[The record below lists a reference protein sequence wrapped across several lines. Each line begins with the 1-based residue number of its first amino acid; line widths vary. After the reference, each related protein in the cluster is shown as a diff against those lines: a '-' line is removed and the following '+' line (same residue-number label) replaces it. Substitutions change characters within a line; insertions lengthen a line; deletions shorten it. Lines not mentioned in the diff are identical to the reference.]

1 MTRLSMLQAE
11 AEASGELSEELE
23 KKYLQILYKQVIPT
37 LNDLEA
43 EALKALATQF
53 MLNKTKIAALLQD
66 NTDLDLDNEKL
77 FEEAEF
83 LRQDRDQLVETNI
96 RLT

>member
-1 MTRLSMLQAE
+1 MARKGRMTRLSMLQAE
-11 AEASGELSEELE
+11 AEASGELSEDLE

-83 LRQDRDQLVETNI
+83 LR
-96 RLT
+96 

>member
-1 MTRLSMLQAE
+1 MARKGRMTRLSMLQAE
-11 AEASGELSEELE
+11 ADASGELSEELE

-83 LRQDRDQLVETNI
+83 LR
-96 RLT
+96 

>member
-1 MTRLSMLQAE
+1 MARKGRMTRLSMLQAE
-11 AEASGELSEELE
+11 AEASWELSEELE

-83 LRQDRDQLVETNI
+83 LR
-96 RLT
+96 

>member
-1 MTRLSMLQAE
+1 MARKGRMTRLSMLQAE

-83 LRQDRDQLVETNI
+83 LR
-96 RLT
+96 